1 MRVEDERKEVVY
13 KRHNKKGTPMMLVHE
28 SKYLGASYRRAYI
41 SLASFALSA
50 RAPSLS
56 VYVFA
61 ILNRGTEPC
70 LTTVTSDRSI
80 HTTHAPSFGQR
91 L

>member
-1 MRVEDERKEVVY
+1 MRVEDERKELVY

-41 SLASFALSA
+41 SVASFALSA

-61 ILNRGTEPC
+61 ILNRGTGPA
-70 LTTVTSDRSI
+70 LPPLLLIARSA
-80 HTTHAPSFGQR
+80 THAPSFGQR